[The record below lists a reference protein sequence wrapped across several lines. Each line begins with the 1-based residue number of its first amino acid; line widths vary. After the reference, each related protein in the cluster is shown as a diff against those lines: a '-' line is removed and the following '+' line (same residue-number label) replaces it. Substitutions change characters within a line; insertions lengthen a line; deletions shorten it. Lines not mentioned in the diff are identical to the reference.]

1 MSIKKPQ
8 LKHPHEV
15 GQPYLFPVSTHQKVA
30 LGTKIYCCDS
40 YQTKTENRCFLSEL
54 CRTIWSQVNMVS
66 PSGVCVYIRYKANE
80 SVQQRRLK
88 VPSKSMARL
97 NFHI

>member
-1 MSIKKPQ
+1 
-8 LKHPHEV
+8 
-15 GQPYLFPVSTHQKVA
+15 
-30 LGTKIYCCDS
+30 
-40 YQTKTENRCFLSEL
+40 
-54 CRTIWSQVNMVS
+54 MVS